1 MIAVLVISIHILR
14 PGLRLIMWMG
24 VSAIGGIPVA
34 RIFEIPYIVVV
45 VVVVGCFIVIVVV
58 VIVVVV
64 IVVVIVL
71 VVKVLSHDCS
81 LIRFDSSATEIKTGS
96 QYTQP

>member
-45 VVVVGCFIVIVVV
+45 VVVCFIVI
-58 VIVVVV
+58 VVV

-71 VVKVLSHDCS
+71 VV
-81 LIRFDSSATEIKTGS
+81 
-96 QYTQP
+96 